1 MDVDELTTDVLL
13 HYGKKGMKWG
23 ERRAAGR
30 ANSTQTSSHGGGNNA
45 RQEITV
51 TQKGAHALKTKGG
64 KYGAASEDARRAAA
78 GRQSIKKSGVHSLS
92 NKELQE
98 VVTRMNLE
106 QQYVRLSTPQ
116 KKQGKSFVD
125 EAITNVPKLIGA
137 AKQAQGKKAS

>member
-45 RQEITV
+45 R
-51 TQKGAHALKTKGG
+51 